1 MKHAIEAAAS
11 SSPVQSERLRE
22 WLQLQDEVLMH
33 QASVTAGSAGLKE
46 LAAEYVQTGSHL
58 LAARAKFSLAQLN
71 VGDSKLCE
79 ALLSEALEH
88 LEQLGPLTAP
98 TTQQLE
104 SVVLSRYMWFLNLKG
119 ALSSDNPEN
128 ARVAALHKK
137 VETYDIQRD
146 PILILQTNHM
156 GEMASSAK
164 NLPGL
169 FGDAP
174 PTAGDKLEHLVF
186 MRDVFGPLLRQKVDQ
201 SVGARRG
208 TCL

>member
-104 SVVLSRYMWFLNLKG
+104 SVVLSRYMWFLTLKG
-119 ALSSDNPEN
+119 ALNSDNPEN

-137 VETYDIQRD
+137 VGTYDIQRD
-146 PILILQTNHM
+146 
-156 GEMASSAK
+156 G
-164 NLPGL
+164 
-169 FGDAP
+169 
-174 PTAGDKLEHLVF
+174 
-186 MRDVFGPLLRQKVDQ
+186 
-201 SVGARRG
+201 
-208 TCL
+208 